1 MKRPERAT
9 IRREA
14 ATASDEPAPATSLT
28 APPDLDV
35 DVLPADVAELALVTL
50 GDEVAVPEDAPLV
63 EPVPV
68 VWVEE
73 PVDKLAVFV
82 MTC

>member
-1 MKRPERAT
+1 VKRPERAT

-35 DVLPADVAELALVTL
+35 DVLLADVAELALVTL
-50 GDEVAVPEDAPLV
+50 GDEVAEDAP
-63 EPVPV
+63 PVPV
-68 VWVEE
+68 VWLEE

-82 MTC
+82 MIC

>member
-35 DVLPADVAELALVTL
+35 DVLLADVAELALLTL
-50 GDEVAVPEDAPLV
+50 GDEVAEDAPLV

-68 VWVEE
+68 VWLEE

-82 MTC
+82 MIC